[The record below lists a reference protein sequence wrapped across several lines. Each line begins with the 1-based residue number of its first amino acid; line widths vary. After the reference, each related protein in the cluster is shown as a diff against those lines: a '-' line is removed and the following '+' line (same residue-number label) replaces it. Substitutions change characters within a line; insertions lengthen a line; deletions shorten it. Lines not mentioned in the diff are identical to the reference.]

1 MKEKLWLR
9 REKEGFDRPGTCD
22 GVVVSRAELESCW
35 PGYKVES
42 VVRDADGSES
52 GRKWKPGRVMA
63 EK

>member
-1 MKEKLWLR
+1 MGGG
-9 REKEGFDRPGTCD
+9 KEGFDRPGTCD
-22 GVVVSRAELESCW
+22 GAVVRRTELESCW

-42 VVRDADGSES
+42 AVWDAQGSES

>member
-1 MKEKLWLR
+1 M
-9 REKEGFDRPGTCD
+9 EGFDRPGTCD
-22 GVVVSRAELESCW
+22 GVMVRGTELESCW

-42 VVRDADGSES
+42 AVWDAQGSES